1 MRKVKIGELLT
12 RIKECVNIENDKYY
26 KRVTIR
32 MYHKG
37 VCLRDIEKGE
47 NIGTKNQFLVR
58 QGQFIMSRIDAKSGA
73 FGIIPNELDGAVVT
87 NDFLTFE
94 VNKDLIDIEYFELY
108 SQTRAFIDFCSKGST
123 GTTNRKRLK
132 EELFLNFEI
141 TIPEKSEQ
149 TEIVN
154 KYKRFKIE
162 YDEIQ
167 EELKHQLN
175 LIGQLRQSILQ
186 EAVQGKLV
194 LQNPNDEPASVL
206 LKRIKEEKERLIK
219 EGKIKKEKPLPPITE
234 DEIPY
239 ELPKIWE
246 WTRIGNLITLRGG
259 KRIPKGYQLKVDPT
273 EHIYIRI
280 TDMKEGTIVD
290 TDLRY
295 IDDYVYEQIKNYII
309 TKQDLYITIAGTI
322 GQVGIV
328 PDKFHNMNLT
338 ENAARITPHLV
349 DKIWLKYFLSSPII
363 QSMLLD
369 KTNQMAQPKLALKR
383 IQDTVIPL
391 PPLNEQKRIVEK
403 VGQLMA
409 LCDELEKNIEQSK
422 KDSELLMQ
430 SVLQEA
436 FREA

>member
-32 MYHKG
+32 IYHKG

-206 LKRIKEEKERLIK
+206 LERIKEEKERLIK

-436 FREA
+436 FKEA

>member
-194 LQNPNDEPASVL
+194 PQDPNDEPASVL
-206 LKRIKEEKERLIK
+206 LEKIKEEKERLIK

-436 FREA
+436 FKEA